1 MILDSQYED
10 CQRAED
16 GRFSVLNGPLRY
28 VKVLLLKINLK
39 LWQSNNLHN
48 YLVKKNQFL
57 ISGWPCLIICIVL
70 VDLRFFLHLQ
80 VKLLGGI
87 LLSDFFKKNQKL
99 QNIFKYSAWLFK
111 ANDLSFELTR
121 CPSALIIQKGREA
134 REDSLETYDFAPQ
147 IQLTSTNC

>member
-28 VKVLLLKINLK
+28 VKVLLLKIYLK

-48 YLVKKNQFL
+48 YL

-87 LLSDFFKKNQKL
+87 LLSDFFKKKQKL

>member
-28 VKVLLLKINLK
+28 VKVLLLKIYLK

-48 YLVKKNQFL
+48 YLVKKNLFL

-87 LLSDFFKKNQKL
+87 LLSDFFKKKSKITEHFQIQCMTVQSK
-99 QNIFKYSAWLFK
+99 WLELWTNK
-111 ANDLSFELTR
+111 LSFCINHPKR
-121 CPSALIIQKGREA
+121 PGSSRRQPRNVWFCPSNSAYKH
-134 REDSLETYDFAPQ
+134 
-147 IQLTSTNC
+147 